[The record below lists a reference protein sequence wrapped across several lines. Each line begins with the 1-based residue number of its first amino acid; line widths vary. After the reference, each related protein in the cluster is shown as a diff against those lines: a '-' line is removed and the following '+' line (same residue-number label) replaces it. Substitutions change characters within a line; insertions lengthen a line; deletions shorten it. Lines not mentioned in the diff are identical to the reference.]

1 MEPKNVLKKAV
12 IWAGGCLVAFA
23 LFILLA
29 SLVVSLSFRVTNN
42 RAQHKLLEGAKIG
55 STKAEVIERL
65 GKPMWELTKQA
76 DLDQMYPGWKPIPH
90 FPIEKEVLML
100 RGGTGWWCVFVY
112 INKQGRVTRAVL
124 ART

>member
-1 MEPKNVLKKAV
+1 MEPKNVLKKALL
-12 IWAGGCLVAFA
+12 WTGGCIAAIVVMMG
-23 LFILLA
+23 LLMLIGLI
-29 SLVVSLSFRVTNN
+29 SIRVINS

-65 GKPMWELTKQA
+65 GEPRWVLTKQSE
-76 DLDQMYPGWKPIPH
+76 LDELYPGWVPIPH
-90 FPIEKEVLML
+90 FPIEKEVLMIT
-100 RGGTGWWCVFVY
+100 GGTYWWCVFVY

>member
-1 MEPKNVLKKAV
+1 MEPKNVLKKALL
-12 IWAGGCLVAFA
+12 WAGGCIVALA
-23 LFILLA
+23 LFILLVGLLMWT
-29 SLVVSLSFRVTNN
+29 SIRVTNN

-65 GKPMWELTKQA
+65 GKPMVEFTKQA
-76 DLDQMYPGWKPIPH
+76 DLDAMYPGWAPIPH

-112 INKQGRVTRAVL
+112 VNKQGRVTRAVL